1 MDHIENQG
9 KKGRFLMWVI
19 IIFVLL
25 ILLLTWIYRMNM
37 NGVPV

>member
-19 IIFVLL
+19 IVFVLL
-25 ILLLTWIYRMNM
+25 ILLLTWIYKMNM
-37 NGVPV
+37 DGVPV